1 MLYNGERNKM
11 GGMAMYCM
19 KCGREVEGEEV
30 FCPECLE
37 QMERE
42 PIAMNASVKI
52 PRQPPK
58 NTRSRRPAVYLEE
71 EVKRLE
77 RANERMRIWVILL
90 AMATI
95 LLAMAIYH
103 KEVVQ
108 VVEDLGKNYS
118 IVETRYGPR

>member
-1 MLYNGERNKM
+1 
-11 GGMAMYCM
+11 MYCM

-37 QMERE
+37 QMEQE
-42 PIAMNASVKI
+42 PIDMNASVKI
-52 PRQPPK
+52 PRQPPR
-58 NTRSRRPAVYLEE
+58 NTRSRRPTIHLEE

-77 RANERMRIWVILL
+77 RANERLRIWVLLL

-118 IVETRYGPR
+118 IAESIHRGPR

>member
-1 MLYNGERNKM
+1 
-11 GGMAMYCM
+11 MYCM

-30 FCPECLE
+30 FCPECLA
-37 QMERE
+37 QMEQE

-52 PRQPPK
+52 PCQPPY
-58 NTRSRRPAVYLEE
+58 NNRPRRPSVHLEE

-77 RANERMRIWVILL
+77 RSNERMRIWVVLL
-90 AMATI
+90 ATAVF
-95 LLAMAIYH
+95 LLTLAIYH

-118 IVETRYGPR
+118 IVESNIHHGPR

>member
-1 MLYNGERNKM
+1 
-11 GGMAMYCM
+11 MYCM

-42 PIAMNASVKI
+42 PIDMNASVKI

-58 NTRSRRPAVYLEE
+58 NTRSRRPMIHLEE

-77 RANERMRIWVILL
+77 RANERMRIWVLLL
-90 AMATI
+90 AMSTI

-118 IVETRYGPR
+118 IAESIHRGPR